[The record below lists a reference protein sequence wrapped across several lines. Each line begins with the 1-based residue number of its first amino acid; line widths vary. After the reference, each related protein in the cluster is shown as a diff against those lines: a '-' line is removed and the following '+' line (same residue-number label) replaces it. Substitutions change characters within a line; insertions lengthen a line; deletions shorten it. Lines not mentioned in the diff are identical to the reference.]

1 MVIVVP
7 FDGSELATTALL
19 HAENASKLDANPV
32 VAVTAV
38 PRGNAGYASDR
49 EWIADGARF
58 DMETI
63 VAHLREQVTDVV
75 PESEFRH
82 LPVPRYSSSGAI
94 SSQLRRF
101 AKDLDASAVF
111 IGSENA
117 GRIVVG
123 MGSVGGRVAA
133 DPEYDVAIIRQP
145 LPEAES
151 AS

>member
-7 FDGSELATTALL
+7 FDGTELATTALL
-19 HAENASKLDANPV
+19 HAENASELYAEPV
-32 VAVTAV
+32 VAVTAI
-38 PRGNAGYASDR
+38 PRGNVEYAR
-49 EWIADGARF
+49 ERGWLSADEPF
-58 DMETI
+58 DMESI
-63 VAHLREQVTDVV
+63 VTRLREQVAEAV

-82 LPVPRYSSSGAI
+82 LSVPRYSSSGMI

-101 AKDLDASAVF
+101 AKDRDASAVF

-133 DPEYDVAIIRQP
+133 DLGYDVAIIRRP
-145 LPEAES
+145 LPEDLPA
-151 AS
+151 A

>member
-7 FDGSELATTALL
+7 FDGTDLATTALL
-19 HAENASKLDANPV
+19 HAENASKLYADPV
-32 VAVTAV
+32 VALTAI
-38 PRGNAGYASDR
+38 PRGNVKYARDR
-49 EWIADGARF
+49 RWLSADEPF

-63 VAHLREQVTDVV
+63 VARLRGQVAEAV

-82 LPVPRYSSSGAI
+82 LSVPRYSSTGAI

-133 DPEYDVAIIRQP
+133 DLEYDVAIIRQS
-145 LPEAES
+145 LSEADF